1 MSPDVTAAEPTLV
14 VERLDVTFRDGVA
27 GVRAVRDVSIA
38 VRPGECLAV
47 VGESGAGKSVLARTL
62 IGLAG
67 RGAMVRAG
75 RLDLQGVDLTA
86 LTEPGWRVLRGRR
99 IGLVPQDA
107 LASLDPLRTVGAEV
121 AEPLRVHRI
130 VARRDVRERA
140 VATLGQVGVPEPAR
154 RAGQYPHQLSGG
166 LRQRALIASTVAAGP
181 DLLLVDEP
189 TTALDAASRE
199 RIVEVLRGLVRG
211 GVALLLISHDLA
223 TVAAVADRVAV
234 MYEGRIIEQ
243 GPAVDV
249 LGGPRHPYTCALLAA
264 APSRHSRGTV
274 LSPDLPR
281 RPPAGPDGCP
291 YAVRCPLADHRCRE
305 ELPRPDHPGLEPG
318 VLCWRPGTETER
330 AGPPRV
336 VAPARRD
343 TAEALVEA
351 TGITKR
357 FRDPDGGWRDAV
369 RAVTFELRAA
379 ETLGVIGGSGS
390 GKTTLA
396 RIVLGL
402 LEPDEGTVR
411 FAGAPWVAAAAATAS
426 PSRVRERDRRPR
438 RHRIQ
443 AVHQDCLSSFDPRHT
458 AERIVG
464 DAMSGPDRGR
474 ARRDRIV
481 ALLDQVGLSEQVLRR
496 HPREL
501 SGGQRQR
508 LAIARALAP
517 SPEVLVCDE
526 PVSALDLSV
535 QAQILDL
542 LAGLRDELGLALL
555 FISHDIAVIRHV
567 SDRVLVMK
575 DGQVAE
581 IGGAEQVLERP
592 AHPYTRHLLA
602 AART

>member
-1 MSPDVTAAEPTLV
+1 MSPNVAAAEPALV
-14 VERLDVTFRDGVA
+14 VERLDVTFRDGAA
-27 GVRAVRDVSIA
+27 GVRAVRDVSLA

-67 RGAMVRAG
+67 SGATVRAG
-75 RLDLQGVDLTA
+75 RLQLRGVDLAA
-86 LTEPGWRVLRGRR
+86 LTEPGWRALRGRR
-99 IGLVPQDA
+99 IGLVAQDA
-107 LASLDPLRTVGAEV
+107 SASLDPLRTVGAEV

-130 VARRDVRERA
+130 VAGRDVRKQ
-140 VATLGQVGVPEPAR
+140 VVTTLGQVGVPEPAR

-181 DLLLVDEP
+181 DLLLADEP
-189 TTALDAASRE
+189 TTALDAASRK

-211 GVALLLISHDLA
+211 GVALLLISHDLT

-234 MYEGRIIEQ
+234 MYEGRIVEQ
-243 GPAVDV
+243 GPTADV
-249 LGGPRHPYTCALLAA
+249 LGRPRHPYTCALLAA
-264 APSRHSRGTV
+264 APSRQSRGTK

-291 YAVRCPLADHRCRE
+291 YAVRCPGADHRCRE
-305 ELPRPDHPGLEPG
+305 QLPDPGHPGPEPG
-318 VLCWRPGTETER
+318 VLCWRPGTEPER
-330 AGPPRV
+330 GGSGRV
-336 VAPARRD
+336 VAPLRRD
-343 TAEALVEA
+343 SAEVLVEA
-351 TGITKR
+351 NGVTRR
-357 FRDPDGGWRDAV
+357 FRDPDGRWRDAV

-396 RIVLGL
+396 RTVLGL

-411 FAGAPWVAAAAATAS
+411 FAGAPWVAAGSAG
-426 PSRVRERDRRPR
+426 RVRERDRRPR

-443 AVHQDCLSSFDPRHT
+443 AVHQDCLTSFDPRHT
-458 AERIVG
+458 VERIVG
-464 DAMSGPDRGR
+464 EAVRDPGRGR

-481 ALLDQVGLSEQVLRR
+481 ALLDQVGLSADLLRR

-526 PVSALDLSV
+526 PVSALDLTV

-542 LAGLRDELGLALL
+542 LAVLRHELGLALL

-575 DGQVAE
+575 DGWVVE
-581 IGGAEQVLERP
+581 SGEAEQVLERP
-592 AHPYTRHLLA
+592 AHPYTRQLLA
-602 AART
+602 AARA